1 VLVISY
7 ASVPSSPAIIQI
19 PLTIN
24 DITNVGTLIIKVNIC
39 INSRTAISLFIF
51 APKEKLG
58 RVLSF
63 RHWCK
68 KTIVGEN
75 PMDSTFRPAINSTI

>member
-7 ASVPSSPAIIQI
+7 ASVPSSPVIIQI

-39 INSRTAISLFIF
+39 INSRTAISLFIVIS
-51 APKEKLG
+51 KLKSSAG
-58 RVLSF
+58 CYLSGIGA
-63 RHWCK
+63 RKHC
-68 KTIVGEN
+68 G
-75 PMDSTFRPAINSTI
+75 